1 MHVKPVSFIAAF
13 CLLAGGVLQA
23 QDAKQDQKKQDQK
36 TDSIMTVE
44 EAYLNSVEGVIIKE
58 LATSEGRDNQQVA
71 LQYIEDAINS
81 GRKTEDIQYS
91 LNVLASEG
99 INAVMKESGR
109 TTNNYPDIRAQA
121 CTLLGKMGTT
131 AAKDTLI
138 AVMYSDNEPSV
149 ITAAVKSL
157 GELGYND
164 NDEVIDMINWIT
176 RKFDIILPTSSL
188 ALEVLN
194 TYEKLAPNV
203 KNKAGMI
210 ESIVRI
216 ANNYNY
222 VTPVRN
228 KAYAVL
234 KEVNGSSKNGQSN
247 GQTSKADSSAKAAP
261 AKAN

>member
-1 MHVKPVSFIAAF
+1 MRVQPVLLLGAF
-13 CLLAGGVLQA
+13 CLLTGFAVQA
-23 QDAKQDQKKQDQK
+23 QQAQPQE
-36 TDSIMTVE
+36 TDTIMTVE
-44 EAYLNSVEGVIIKE
+44 EAYLKSVEGVVIKE
-58 LATSEGRDNQQVA
+58 LASTEGRDSKLVA
-71 LQYIEDAINS
+71 LQYIENAISS
-81 GRKTEDIQYS
+81 GRKTEDVQIA
-91 LNVLASEG
+91 LHTLANEG
-99 INAVMKESGR
+99 INSVTRESNR
-109 TTNNYPDIRAQA
+109 TVNNYPDIRAKA
-121 CTLLGKMGTT
+121 CELLGKMGTT
-131 AAKDTLI
+131 QAKDTLI

-164 NDEVIDMINWIT
+164 NDEVVDMIVWIT

-203 KNKAGMI
+203 KEKSGMV

-228 KAYAVL
+228 RAYEVL
-234 KEVNGSSKNGQSN
+234 KKVSSSGKSG
-247 GQTSKADSSAKAAP
+247 SAKA
-261 AKAN
+261 K